1 MTLTNVTKKQNPH
14 KCEGNALLPQKPTTV
29 TSLYTKSSY
38 STHIDCAALIGAGGI
53 PIAEGEVPRVV
64 WTVLRTTPI
73 VAEE

>member
-38 STHIDCAALIGAGGI
+38 CTHIGSVGLIAGACI
-53 PIAEGEVPRVV
+53 PIGKGEGPRADAV
-64 WTVLRTTPI
+64 VLRTTPI
-73 VAEE
+73 VKES

>member
-38 STHIDCAALIGAGGI
+38 RTHIDYAVLIVVDGI

-64 WTVLRTTPI
+64 DAVLRTTPI